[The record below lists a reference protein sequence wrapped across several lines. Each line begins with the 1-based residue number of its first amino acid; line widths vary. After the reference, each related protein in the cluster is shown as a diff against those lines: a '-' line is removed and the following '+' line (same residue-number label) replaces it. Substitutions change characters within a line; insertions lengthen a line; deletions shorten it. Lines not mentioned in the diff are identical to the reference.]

1 MHHKHIYIFIYI
13 YIHIH
18 IHIHIYIYIYIYIYT
33 HIHIHIHIHIYI
45 YTYTQGEDHLNFN
58 LLRQS
63 HAQQLPV
70 AVTGGSSQL
79 SVLFMD
85 YENPLFWS
93 RAGSETLRN
102 TWTNQKNQ
110 TTFIKF
116 INFIIHY
123 TLSPILW
130 LLNAGDIHNWSSAA
144 AKMSM
149 APPERPPK
157 ASWNPC
163 NDHCI
168 PSWHGTWAKITRKW
182 LLFEEIIM
190 AYLRCMGYLY
200 DSMTCKLE
208 LLFRLVLLPGAT
220 NGA

>member
-1 MHHKHIYIFIYI
+1 
-13 YIHIH
+13 
-18 IHIHIYIYIYIYIYT
+18 
-33 HIHIHIHIHIYI
+33 
-45 YTYTQGEDHLNFN
+45 
-58 LLRQS
+58 
-63 HAQQLPV
+63 
-70 AVTGGSSQL
+70 
-79 SVLFMD
+79 MD
-85 YENPLFWS
+85 YENPLFLS

-200 DSMTCKLE
+200 DFICIHDLQIRIVIQTCTPSWRHE
-208 LLFRLVLLPGAT
+208 WCIRQIFWDSNFHHIRLVSSLGAPGPVVDLAAPKKMKAT
-220 NGA
+220 SSGQNSRGFLCDSTLGKTHLNCLIL